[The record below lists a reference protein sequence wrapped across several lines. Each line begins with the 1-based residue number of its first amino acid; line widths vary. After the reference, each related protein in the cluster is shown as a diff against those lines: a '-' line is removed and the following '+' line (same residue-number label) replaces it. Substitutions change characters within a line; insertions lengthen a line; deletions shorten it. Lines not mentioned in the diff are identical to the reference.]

1 MWVCFFKAN
10 RVLQVCPF
18 KWDFRVCEVISAE
31 LYFFCQ
37 FLLSCR
43 LHVVSL
49 AHFGLCYFLLKVRLI
64 SSFAFLTFEKEAEK
78 CMGSMLPTLLQGLVI
93 CDLCVDLLT
102 PFGKSQL
109 YLWLRKR
116 TEQLKQLQKN
126 RQNQQSL
133 V

>member
-1 MWVCFFKAN
+1 
-10 RVLQVCPF
+10 
-18 KWDFRVCEVISAE
+18 
-31 LYFFCQ
+31 
-37 FLLSCR
+37 
-43 LHVVSL
+43 
-49 AHFGLCYFLLKVRLI
+49 
-64 SSFAFLTFEKEAEK
+64 
-78 CMGSMLPTLLQGLVI
+78 MGSMLPTLLQGLVI